1 MLYSL
6 EEMQNDLLGNTSSA
20 EGFDGVETE
29 GLEHIIEDTMND
41 AEHYAVEAQ
50 AELALAAQM
59 TQTLESFEKYVVPTM
74 SQEADGD
81 KIHTK
86 FWNGLVAIFQR
97 IRLAFANTMKRIGIY
112 MAGDLKKFET
122 YYKEKKTKFG
132 AATDED
138 MKSAKAKVLMP
149 ATGENYQ
156 KFIAAVTSGLE
167 TSIKDATSAA
177 SQLSATAVSEDQLA
191 SAKELIKDVK
201 ETATVPKIKELL
213 YGKDGKAK
221 EVSADEFF
229 KAVPFETL
237 GKAKDVKIQYKT
249 LKSGIKCADMAIKG
263 AKKNMGGQ
271 ENKEAAKRA
280 QQLGTVLQQTLN
292 LSSVTLV
299 WMVSDQIRFLKVCK
313 AMAEKVIGKA
323 KSKDD
328 DNDK

>member
-112 MAGDLKKFET
+112 IAGDLKKFET

-132 AATDED
+132 EAKADD
-138 MKSAKAKVLMP
+138 MKSAKGKVLMP
-149 ATGENYQ
+149 AAGKDYQ
-156 KFIAAVTSGLE
+156 KLVTATSAGIAAN
-167 TSIKDATSAA
+167 IKDATTSASGLA
-177 SQLSATAVSEDQLA
+177 GKAVSEDQIA
-191 SAKELIKDVK
+191 KAKETIKDLQ
-201 ETATVPKIKELL
+201 ESATVPKIKEEL
-213 YGKDGKAK
+213 YGKDAKAK
-221 EVSADEFF
+221 EVSAEEFF
-229 KAVPFETL
+229 KVVPFETL
-237 GKAKDVKIQYKT
+237 GKAKDVKIQYNT

-263 AKKNMGGQ
+263 AKKNMAGQ
-271 ENKEAAKRA
+271 ENKESAKRA
-280 QQLGTVLQQTLN
+280 QQLGTTVQQSLN

-323 KSKDD
+323 KSKEDD
-328 DNDK
+328 KK